1 MSKRERLK
9 FYTFLTFRALVALFD
24 LAGILAIGFLATAM
38 ALLLTEGVSPNRNI
52 RIGSI
57 SLSAISI
64 NSLPVVVS
72 VILLLFI
79 SKAIVSIIL
88 TRQLAHFL
96 ATIEARA
103 ARVIAKSAF
112 DRGLEEARLNSRDEV
127 IFAVQSGSP
136 AAFNTILNSVGTL
149 TAETFLF
156 LLVLIAFATVDPGLA
171 LAAIVY
177 FGFIGLLI
185 QIFVGRLMQ
194 KTSNKM
200 AKSVVA
206 ANTTLSDLG
215 EVLRESVIQGKQEY
229 FFNKIYDLRMS
240 ASSSNATVFVLS
252 GLPRYII
259 ETALIVAIALFALVQ
274 ALVGDLVASAGT
286 LGIFLSGGLRLTA
299 SLLPLHG
306 ALLMI
311 RAALPEAVRAL
322 DLIEYSPKKCNP
334 SSVLEVAMPLTEALE
349 IELKKVDFKYDS
361 SSSLALTGVS
371 LHIPPGAQA
380 AIIGMSGAGKSTLAD
395 LTLGLLEPT
404 RGEVLVGGVSP
415 KQLSTLHHGIL
426 GYVPQKPGM
435 ISGSIADNIALG
447 VEVAC
452 RDTELMLKA
461 ISDAHLDSLINSL
474 PEGANSDLG
483 KRKDELSGGQ
493 LQRIGLAR
501 ALYTQPKVLVLDEA
515 TSALDAES
523 ENEINKALDQMRG
536 KVTVILIAHRLN
548 TIQRSDIVFF
558 IEDGKV
564 VDSGTFKAL
573 TKSNKK
579 VSRLARLMS
588 IKEQE

>member
-1 MSKRERLK
+1 MSTRERLK

-38 ALLLTEGVSPNRNI
+38 ALVLTDGGSSNRNI
-52 RIGSI
+52 EIGSI
-57 SLSAISI
+57 TLPAISVNSLS
-64 NSLPVVVS
+64 VVVS
-72 VILLLFI
+72 FILLLFI
-79 SKAIVSIIL
+79 AKAIVSIIL

-96 ATIEARA
+96 ARVEARA
-103 ARVIAKSAF
+103 ARVIARSAF
-112 DRGLEEARLNSRDEV
+112 DRGLEGARLNSKDEV

-136 AAFNTILNSVGTL
+136 AAFNTILNSAGTL

-156 LLVLIAFATVDPGLA
+156 LLVLAAFATVDPGLA
-171 LAAIVY
+171 LAAIAY

-215 EVLRESVIQGKQEY
+215 EVLRESVIQGKQDY
-229 FFNKIYDLRMS
+229 FFNKIYELRMS

-311 RAALPEAVRAL
+311 RAALPEAARAL
-322 DLIEYSPKKCNP
+322 DLIEIAPEKRNP
-334 SSVLEVAMPLTEALE
+334 SNIPVANTKTKGAPE
-349 IELKKVDFKYDS
+349 IKLREVDFKYDS
-361 SSSLALTGVS
+361 ASSLSLTSVS
-371 LHIPPGAQA
+371 LQIPAGAQA
-380 AIIGMSGAGKSTLAD
+380 AIIGMSGAGKSTIAD
-395 LTLGLLEPT
+395 IILGLLQPT

-415 KQLSTLHHGIL
+415 KQLSTLHPGVL

-447 VEVAC
+447 VNVAS
-452 RDTELMLKA
+452 RDTGLIRSA
-461 ISDAHLDSLINSL
+461 ISDAHLDSLIQSL
-474 PEGANSDLG
+474 PEGANSDIG

-523 ENEINKALDQMRG
+523 ENEINKALDEMRG

-558 IEDGKV
+558 MEDGRV
-564 VDSGTFKAL
+564 VDSGTFKDL

-579 VSRLARLMS
+579 VSKLARLMS
-588 IKEQE
+588 IKEEE